1 MRLSL
6 LSAMMLSLFSGF
18 GSAEAAPLKVGDPVP
33 AVTVNDQDGKP
44 VDVAEAGA
52 KGLLLVYFYP
62 KADTPGCTKQ
72 GCSLRDGWGEL
83 GKRGVKVLG
92 VSTDDEAD
100 QKAFKEKYRLPF
112 SLLADKDKKVCQA
125 FGVSTTLGYASRTAF
140 LFRDGKCVW
149 VDPKSSTADQATV
162 VLKFLETEGK

>member
-1 MRLSL
+1 
-6 LSAMMLSLFSGF
+6 MLRTG
-18 GSAEAAPLKVGDPVP
+18 EAAPTFTLADH
-33 AVTVNDQDGKP
+33 DGT
-44 VDVAEAGA
+44 DVSLASMRGRRV
-52 KGLLLVYFYP
+52 LVYFYP

-149 VDPKSSTADQATV
+149 VDSKSSTADQATV

>member
-1 MRLSL
+1 MRAVPLFMALSIL
-6 LSAMMLSLFSGF
+6 PGF
-18 GSAEAAPLKVGDPVP
+18 GASEPATVKVGDPVP
-33 AVTVNDQDGKP
+33 AVTCNDQDGKA
-44 VDVAEAGA
+44 VDVAKEGA
-52 KGLLLVYFYP
+52 SGLLLVYFYP

-112 SLLADKDKKVCQA
+112 PLLADKAKLVCKA
-125 FGVSTTLGYASRTAF
+125 FGVSTTFGYASRTAF

-149 VDPKSSTADQATV
+149 VDPKSSTADQASV
-162 VLKFLETEGK
+162 VLEFLDKR